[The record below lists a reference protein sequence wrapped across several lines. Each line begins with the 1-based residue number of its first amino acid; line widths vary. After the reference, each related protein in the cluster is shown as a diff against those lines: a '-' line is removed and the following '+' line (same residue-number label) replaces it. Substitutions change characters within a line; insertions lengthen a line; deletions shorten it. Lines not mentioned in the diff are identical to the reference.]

1 MQSNSRT
8 PVFNHTV
15 GFTVGATM
23 EPSFLVRE
31 AGLHG
36 RRHWAS
42 RPSAP
47 CGFGPLGIS
56 RRRWNRRQRRLG
68 HLLFLLPCPVSPPAG
83 PCPWTMPQLL
93 SSGPHCESPSL
104 SLVLQSQRCPRV
116 LFYPLRSSTLCHIF
130 TNDHSIK
137 LSSMTQFECDACFR
151 LGLIGSKLGYPWTS
165 SAHSC
170 LFLMYFLQ
178 TRSNGSV

>member
-1 MQSNSRT
+1 
-8 PVFNHTV
+8 
-15 GFTVGATM
+15 M